1 MAARYRVIADDLRR
15 RIIAGEYRSG
25 ESLPRQSDLAE
36 AYETKRA
43 VIAEAVRVLEG
54 EGMVRA
60 VRKRG
65 TVVQWPTVRR
75 RIERGNKISRDPG
88 YTVAGITTP
97 GAPGYNFPAAQA
109 ESWQAHGTP
118 HASAEPCPL
127 RVAEL
132 LQVAAGDRV
141 VRRRRV
147 TSPAGEPPFQLVD
160 SWIHPNGIAD
170 APRAAEPDTGP
181 GGYLDRLEEVGHG
194 PISWTEHVR
203 ARMPLVDEADLL
215 QIATRAVVIE
225 IARVGTS
232 AKTRAPV
239 EVTICTIPAER
250 VEIITPLERD
260 HTAQW
265 PPRVKVRQRR
275 ARDRDH

>member
-1 MAARYRVIADDLRR
+1 MAARYRVIADELRR
-15 RIIAGEYRSG
+15 RIMAGEYRSG
-25 ESLPRQSDLAE
+25 EPLPRQSDLAE
-36 AYETKRA
+36 AYGTKRA

-75 RIERGNKISRDPG
+75 RIECGNKITRDAG
-88 YTVAGITTP
+88 YTVAGVTVP

-109 ESWQAHGTP
+109 EAWQAHGTP
-118 HASAEPCPL
+118 RASVELCPP

-132 LQVAAGDRV
+132 LGVAEGDRV

-147 TSPAGEPPFQLVD
+147 TSPARELPFQLVD
-160 SWIHPNGIAD
+160 SWIHPGGIAD
-170 APRAAEPDTGP
+170 APRAGEPDTGP
-181 GGYLDRLEEVGHG
+181 GGYLDRLEEAGHG

-203 ARMPLVDEADLL
+203 ARMPLPDEADLL

-232 AKTRAPV
+232 AKMEAPV
-239 EVTICTIPAER
+239 EVTLCVIPAER

-260 HTAQW
+260 YTAHWPPPRQSTAQ
-265 PPRVKVRQRR
+265 
-275 ARDRDH
+275 ARNGE